1 MKKFL
6 IVLFSVF
13 LITGCPDDPT
23 KGDIANGNADGGK
36 TPPKEDVAVTSVAL
50 SESVL
55 SLDVDQAAELKYT
68 VQPEG
73 AKVVS
78 VAWTSD
84 NDGITVENGIVTG
97 VTSGASGT
105 VKLTVTTIGEKTVEA
120 SCTVTVANIPKIIR
134 RASTSYVLV
143 KGYDFNTPEDGS
155 NLQGKDDI
163 WATRAQFSGSIDGG
177 VLTVN
182 YPAGSQK
189 LEGALVYTFED
200 ASLAEADYVEIKGKL
215 TNNNLKT
222 TLGVGLASGQNLQE
236 GYQRCFFYTGASSA
250 GTFGVQ
256 WGFRDTNGSSPGAL
270 QYSIQPD
277 TWKLLGMSIGD
288 VAGNLFFIA
297 DAGDKQTA
305 GGAALA
311 KGNSFALYFGMDAIS
326 QGAFPGNTVTIDYVA
341 FYKLDENAVILPPGD
356 TLKFFDEV
364 KTAHVVDAD
373 NVEKDAEYDLL
384 SGADAFKT
392 YYAEEFDCSV
402 SELMQKTLPSG
413 NKAWAE
419 DRTWNVSSW
428 EPAIKIQD
436 SNLIL
441 NIYKIDVNNM
451 NHKEIVGDAGRQG
464 LIKGRADCVVGGV
477 NFGEMMLYG
486 YAEARIKIPQHT
498 YSGFWSGFYTYGTKP
513 VSGKQEIGHEID
525 IFETVRDNEA
535 HQILHFPKGDGRFGC
550 SKVIYHYDWR
560 NQFDAAGYIKA
571 AVAWTPEKLVFYIND
586 RVIQTITNT
595 GDVADNLKSKL
606 RADGYN
612 ENEIPAVPNIAQK
625 IFLVIASNESMG
637 GYGGS
642 VSARN
647 TLQPEQSV
655 PFVYYDNFKIYKYVG
670 RIK

>member
-1 MKKFL
+1 MKNWV
-6 IVLFSVF
+6 IVLLSLF
-13 LITGCPDDPT
+13 LMTGCPDDPA
-23 KGDIANGNADGGK
+23 KGGIGNGNADGGE
-36 TPPKEDVAVTSVAL
+36 TPPKEDVAVTSVLL

-73 AKVVS
+73 AKVLS
-78 VAWTSD
+78 VEWTSD
-84 NDGITVENGIVTG
+84 SDGITVENGIVTG
-97 VTSGASGT
+97 VTGGASGT
-105 VKLTVTTIGEKTVEA
+105 VKLTVTTIGEKTVEV
-120 SCTVTVANIPKIIR
+120 SCSVTVANIPKIIS

-155 NLQGKDDI
+155 NLQGKADI
-163 WATRAQFSGSIDGG
+163 WDATAEFSGSIDGG
-177 VLTVN
+177 VLSVS
-182 YPAGSQK
+182 YPAGNVK
-189 LEGALVYTFED
+189 LKGALAYIFED
-200 ASLAEADYVEIKGKL
+200 AALSEADYVEIKGKVA
-215 TNNNLKT
+215 NSDLKT

-236 GYQRCFFYTGASSA
+236 GYQRCFFYTGASST

-256 WGFRDTNGSSPGAL
+256 WGFRDMNGSTPDAL
-270 QYSIQPD
+270 RYSLQPD

-288 VAGNLFFIA
+288 VAGNLFFVA

-311 KGNSFALYFGMDAIS
+311 KGTSFALYFGMDSIS

-364 KTAHVVDAD
+364 KTGRVVDVA

-384 SGADAFKT
+384 SGVDAFKT
-392 YYAEEFDCSV
+392 YYAEDFDGTV

-428 EPAIKIQD
+428 EPAIKLQD
-436 SNLIL
+436 SNLVL
-441 NIYKIDVNNM
+441 NIYKIDANDM
-451 NHKEIVGDAGRQG
+451 NHKEIAGDTGRQG
-464 LIKGRADCVVGGV
+464 LIQGRADCVVGGI

-486 YAEARIKIPQHT
+486 YAEARIRIPQHT

-560 NQFDAAGYIKA
+560 NQFDSAGYIKA

-595 GDVADNLKSKL
+595 GDVANNLKSNL
-606 RADGYN
+606 RANGYN

-637 GYGGS
+637 YYGGS
-642 VSARN
+642 SDARD
-647 TLQPEQSV
+647 LQNEQSV
-655 PFVYYDNFKIYKYVG
+655 PFIYYDNFKIYQYVG